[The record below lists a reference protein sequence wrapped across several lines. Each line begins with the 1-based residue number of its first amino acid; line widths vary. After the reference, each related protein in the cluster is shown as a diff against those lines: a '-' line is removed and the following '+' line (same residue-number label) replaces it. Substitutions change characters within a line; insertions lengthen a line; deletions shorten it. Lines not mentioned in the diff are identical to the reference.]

1 MTAPEPRAQP
11 PPVRTR
17 AGLWRWRRSPLRRRS
32 DVLQAWTGL
41 VLALAVPA
49 AAPTVTVIV
58 HNSVHGSLRADA
70 AADAR
75 SRAPVDAVLV
85 RDAPRHPEPG
95 SEEARHTLYPAEV
108 RYFGP
113 DGRPRT
119 GEAEVR
125 PGLSAGS
132 TVRVWRDAEGRLTD
146 PPMTAG
152 EIRSRAL
159 GWAATAGV
167 AVALTGAGAYG
178 VAAMALDRRRDA
190 GWERAWADTAPRWTA
205 SA

>member
-1 MTAPEPRAQP
+1 MTAPLPRAQP
-11 PPVRTR
+11 PPARARVR
-17 AGLWRWRRSPLRRRS
+17 LWRWRSGPLRRRS
-32 DVLQAWTGL
+32 DALQAWTGL
-41 VLALAVPA
+41 VLALAVAA
-49 AAPTVTVIV
+49 AAPAATVIV
-58 HNSVHGSLRADA
+58 HNSVHASLRAGA

-85 RDAPRHPEPG
+85 RDVPRHPEPG

-108 RYFGP
+108 RFFGP
-113 DGRPRT
+113 DGRLRT
-119 GEAEVR
+119 GQADVR

-132 TVRVWRDAEGRLTD
+132 TVRVWRDAQGRLTD
-146 PPMTAG
+146 PPMAAG

-178 VAAMALDRRRDA
+178 VTAMALDRRRDA
-190 GWERAWADTAPRWTA
+190 GWERAWADTAPRWTT
-205 SA
+205 SV

>member
-1 MTAPEPRAQP
+1 MTTPLPRAQP
-11 PPVRTR
+11 PPAPARVRM
-17 AGLWRWRRSPLRRRS
+17 WRWRRGPLRRRS
-32 DVLQAWTGL
+32 DALQAWTGL
-41 VLALAVPA
+41 VLALAVAA
-49 AAPTVTVIV
+49 AAPAATVIV
-58 HNSVHGSLRADA
+58 HNSVHGSLRAGA

-85 RDAPRHPEPG
+85 RDVPRHPEPG

-108 RYFGP
+108 RFFGP

-119 GEAEVR
+119 GQAEVR

-132 TVRVWRDAEGRLTD
+132 TVRVWRDVQGRLTD
-146 PPMTAG
+146 PPMAAG

-178 VAAMALDRRRDA
+178 VTAMALDRRRDA
-190 GWERAWADTAPRWTA
+190 GWERAWADTAPRWTT
-205 SA
+205 SV

>member
-11 PPVRTR
+11 PPVRAR

-95 SEEARHTLYPAEV
+95 SEEARYTFYPVEV
-108 RYFGP
+108 RFFGP

-119 GEAEVR
+119 GEADVR

-132 TVRVWRDAEGRLTD
+132 TVRVWRDTEWRLTD
-146 PPMTAG
+146 PPMAAG

-167 AVALTGAGAYG
+167 AVALIGAGAYG
-178 VAAMALDRRRDA
+178 VAALALDRRRDA
-190 GWERAWADTAPRWTA
+190 GWERAWADTAPRWTT

>member
-1 MTAPEPRAQP
+1 MTAPLPRAQP
-11 PPVRTR
+11 PPARARVR
-17 AGLWRWRRSPLRRRS
+17 LWRWRRGPLRRRS
-32 DVLQAWTGL
+32 DALQAWTGL
-41 VLALAVPA
+41 VLALAVAA
-49 AAPTVTVIV
+49 AAPAATVIV
-58 HNSVHGSLRADA
+58 HNSVHGSLRAGA

-85 RDAPRHPEPG
+85 RDVPRHPEPG

-108 RYFGP
+108 RFFGP

-119 GEAEVR
+119 GQADVR

-132 TVRVWRDAEGRLTD
+132 TVRVWRDAQGRLTD
-146 PPMTAG
+146 PPMAAG

-159 GWAATAGV
+159 GWAAAAGA

-178 VAAMALDRRRDA
+178 VTAMALDRRRDA
-190 GWERAWADTAPRWTA
+190 GWERAWADTGPRWTT
-205 SA
+205 SV